1 MAKALLDLGASIDL
15 TPLSMLKKIEEVEIL
30 PTRMTLQLADRSIK
44 HPHGIVEDLLMKVDE
59 FYFPVDFVIMDIEE
73 DVEVPLILGHPFMK
87 TAKSMID
94 MDEGK
99 LKVRVHDEEVNFG
112 VFEAMKHLIDQNDCF
127 RMDALNDLYLENHR
141 EIFIDDSLMKVV
153 LNDNENCE
161 DWEDKEVKECLLELG
176 KAKEVQQWIFDE
188 LELNKAHTPQK
199 IELKQLPDHLKYFF
213 LEENGEKPVS

>member
-1 MAKALLDLGASIDL
+1 
-15 TPLSMLKKIEEVEIL
+15 MLKKIEEVEIL

-176 KAKEVQQWIFDE
+176 KAKEVQQGIFDE
-188 LELNKAHTPQK
+188 LELNKANTP
-199 IELKQLPDHLKYFF
+199 
-213 LEENGEKPVS
+213 